1 MSPVPVASSSRRTT
15 SRKSGPS
22 LVIQPIEKHAR
33 SQNTAVPA
41 KRRHGDSSDDA
52 EKENGGASGNSDRE
66 NDGPYC
72 YCGEGAWGAV
82 RPSLYID
89 SFQST
94 AETRVMLTIW
104 LL

>member
-15 SRKSGPS
+15 SRKSRPS
-22 LVIQPIEKHAR
+22 LVIQPREKHAR

-41 KRRHGDSSDDA
+41 KRRHSVKRRHSDSSENE
-52 EKENGGASGNSDRE
+52 EKNSDGE

-89 SFQST
+89 NRR
-94 AETRVMLTIW
+94 E
-104 LL
+104 